1 MANIQMKTLTI
12 NGETTFEIIGKSV
25 YDLWLEQGNEG
36 TEEEFLASLKGAKG
50 DEGVGISEIAKT
62 ATNGLVDTYTIT
74 LSNGETAT
82 FTVTN
87 GDKGDDGVGIQSVK
101 QTTTSSE
108 DNGSNI
114 ITVTLT
120 NGQTATLEVK
130 NGSKGSNGSDATVT
144 AENVKSA
151 LGYTPANEDKINR
164 ISEDVFSEVETLLCS
179 GAETTLTLGEDY
191 NVGDTLKFECL
202 TENTDKAEIT
212 YEISTESSSES
223 GDDELT
229 EVGSMGV
236 VSITPTN
243 GTNTTDYTTVVIKSD
258 MTSFTV
264 NKYVTVYRI
273 DYRIVADS
281 ELSEESINP
290 VQNKIV
296 TEKLNELSG
305 EIDDLPTETVLYT
318 AQTLTEAQK
327 AQARANIGATAGEEV
342 EFADSV
348 EWLNENGDTS
358 KKYLLPDG
366 FIYEYTEKHVTE
378 PHNAN
383 TGTINLRPNVNVSM
397 DTALVTESG
406 VLISEPI
413 PFSSDWTASGET
425 VRALSTVTISG
436 IDKLVSKYVSPIG
449 LYYYEADG
457 TFIVYMK
464 ASQMASLGKP
474 SNTEDLSLPV
484 SLMIKDINFSNTS
497 WSNVGYVRIL
507 LGISTSGDITADDI
521 ADVKINCAY
530 YDFEGNVTG
539 WYSTGQQHSNDL
551 ATQQNSADISA
562 LKERMN
568 TAEADIEELQTAIEN
583 VSIVDISTGQK
594 LYAVGDSITYG
605 YGVGGNDYS
614 WVKHVID
621 INGYDSTNC
630 VNLGQSGLGFNTT
643 STSENTIA
651 DIVDGTDFSGA
662 DIVTVALGINDWKNY
677 NARLTAIW
685 EGMEYCFNKIRTDN
699 PCCKIFF
706 VCPFNAS
713 IANTTFD
720 TFYCL
725 GYKEGGSNTEV
736 PYNHT
741 LQDFINMMK
750 AKFEEDTFKAFHIN
764 VIDMTECP
772 AINRYNIT
780 TALMDNLHPTAE
792 THIALG
798 KEIARRIAL
807 T

>member
-1 MANIQMKTLTI
+1 MDIVTLA
-12 NGETTFEIIGKSV
+12 
-25 YDLWLEQGNEG
+25 
-36 TEEEFLASLKGAKG
+36 LAKKYA
-50 DEGVGISEIAKT
+50 DEK
-62 ATNGLVDTYTIT
+62 
-74 LSNGETAT
+74 
-82 FTVTN
+82 
-87 GDKGDDGVGIQSVK
+87 
-101 QTTTSSE
+101 
-108 DNGSNI
+108 
-114 ITVTLT
+114 LT
-120 NGQTATLEVK
+120 NGKVDLT
-130 NGSKGSNGSDATVT
+130 
-144 AENVKSA
+144 
-151 LGYTPANEDKINR
+151 GYAK
-164 ISEDVFSEVETLLCS
+164 
-179 GAETTLTLGEDY
+179 EDY
-191 NVGDTLKFECL
+191 VD
-202 TENTDKAEIT
+202 AEI
-212 YEISTESSSES
+212 E
-223 GDDELT
+223 EL
-229 EVGSMGV
+229 
-236 VSITPTN
+236 
-243 GTNTTDYTTVVIKSD
+243 
-258 MTSFTV
+258 
-264 NKYVTVYRI
+264 NKK
-273 DYRIVADS
+273 IVQ
-281 ELSEESINP
+281 ETGKLSEEKVDQKELENYALKDEIPTVP
-290 VQNKIV
+290 VQSVNGKTGAVQLSASEVGALPNSTKIPANTSDLKNNSGFITKTVTDLANYYLKTEVYTQEEIDNKLSAIPKFAIEV
-296 TEKLNELSG
+296 VSTLPTANISETTVYLIASGNEEHNLYTEYIYVDGQWEYLGKQTVDLTNYVKRAELSNYYLKSEMDSLLTTIRNSIPTQLSQFTEDSTHRTVTDTEKKTWNAKSNFSGAYGDLTGKPTIPTKTSQLTNDSNFVDKSVTDKLSQ
-305 EIDDLPTETVLYT
+305 EIDGLPTETVLYT

-358 KKYLLPDG
+358 KKYVLPDG

-484 SLMIKDINFSNTS
+484 SLMIKDSNFSKTS

-706 VCPFNAS
+706 ICPFNAS